1 MNHVRPPRTSENTTS
16 RHPTCVIVVR
26 LNSIEATWR
35 DPPIPQDVCAR
46 TSPTSNN
53 SKSTATTNDLSHGCD
68 GPRHGLHPRGGYPA
82 TSTPASLSPA
92 PLPPHSCLAE
102 ARRALFILAE
112 ASMPPV
118 RLQTFTERRS
128 RARPRITRRPPWDP
142 LRGPRQC
149 CWRSEHSSPGLKNGA
164 RASRTRR

>member
-1 MNHVRPPRTSENTTS
+1 MGASELERNNLERPTHTTRCVCTYSSHIEQQQVNCHHERPVSRLRRTAARPAPARRIPRHLYPCLSVTGS
-16 RHPTCVIVVR
+16 
-26 LNSIEATWR
+26 
-35 DPPIPQDVCAR
+35 DPPHC
-46 TSPTSNN
+46 
-53 SKSTATTNDLSHGCD
+53 
-68 GPRHGLHPRGGYPA
+68 
-82 TSTPASLSPA
+82 
-92 PLPPHSCLAE
+92 CLAE

-149 CWRSEHSSPGLKNGA
+149 CWRSEHSSPGLRNGA
-164 RASRTRR
+164 RASRTRRGQPSHGRWPLVPSVFH